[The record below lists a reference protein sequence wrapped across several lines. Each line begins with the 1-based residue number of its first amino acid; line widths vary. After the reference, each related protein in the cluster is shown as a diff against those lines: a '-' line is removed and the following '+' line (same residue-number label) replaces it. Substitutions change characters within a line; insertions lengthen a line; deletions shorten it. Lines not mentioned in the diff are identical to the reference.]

1 MIKKLVKSFVIIAI
15 LFCSSFLICRYIK
28 YKSLEQIYLDIFSES
43 YGTTDTGKILEK
55 NSLYYFSGDYIRTKY
70 MNINDII
77 DNKYSIIIYLSEKN
91 DVNELYII
99 YPRMQVFTIYN
110 DLIYEL
116 KTYNDSVLS
125 FLQSLYLENIEL
137 D

>member
-55 NSLYYFSGDYIRTKY
+55 ILCTILVV
-70 MNINDII
+70 II
-77 DNKYSIIIYLSEKN
+77 F
-91 DVNELYII
+91 V
-99 YPRMQVFTIYN
+99 
-110 DLIYEL
+110 
-116 KTYNDSVLS
+116 
-125 FLQSLYLENIEL
+125 QSTRILMIL
-137 D
+137 